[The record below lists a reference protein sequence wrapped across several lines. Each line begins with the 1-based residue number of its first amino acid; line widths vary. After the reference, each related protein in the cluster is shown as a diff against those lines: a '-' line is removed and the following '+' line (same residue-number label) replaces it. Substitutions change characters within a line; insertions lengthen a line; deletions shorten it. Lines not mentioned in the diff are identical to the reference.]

1 MIRLL
6 VALIG
11 PLLKV
16 TPTPPH
22 VPQGHDPVVFRASE
36 RFLTYRYLTW
46 ALQFAPTL
54 LIPVVIP
61 IGIAAEAA
69 KGKPT
74 PAAIWVVWIVA
85 CVAVAVSGMISVVSV
100 RLDYD
105 FHYYVMTDRSLRIR
119 RGIWEQLEA
128 TLTFV
133 NVQNVRVVQGPLERL
148 FGIASVVV
156 DTAGSAGKVSEKQ
169 DPFLQHHRGVIR
181 GIADAHALR
190 DRIMDRMRKSKSAGL
205 GDQDDHL
212 DGHAEAAS
220 AQQQTEVELLRSI
233 RDEARALA
241 KDLRTAA
248 HPTS

>member
-6 VALIG
+6 VAVLG

-16 TPTPPH
+16 SPTPPH
-22 VPQGHDPVVFRASE
+22 VPQGHDPVVFRASD
-36 RFLTYRYLTW
+36 RYLAYRYLTW

-54 LIPVVIP
+54 LVPVVIP
-61 IGIAAEAA
+61 IGMAVEAA
-69 KGKPT
+69 KGKAT
-74 PAAIWVVWIVA
+74 PGFVYAIWVVSI
-85 CVAVAVSGMISVVSV
+85 VAVAVSGALSVVSV
-100 RLDYD
+100 RLDFD

-119 RGIWEQLEA
+119 RGIWEQVEA

-156 DTAGSAGKVSEKQ
+156 DTAGSAGKVSEKE

-181 GIADAHALR
+181 GIPDAHALR

-205 GDQDDHL
+205 GDHDDHP
-212 DGHAEAAS
+212 DHPAEKAPGS
-220 AQQQTEVELLRSI
+220 ETELLTAI

-241 KDLRTAA
+241 QDLRA
-248 HPTS
+248 